1 MGHRLIR
8 IFFILVLLLGV
19 GLLLYPVVANVAF
32 QLGAYNAVSSYNDS
46 LLRYSDDDLKRMWD
60 EAYAYNEELGNPE
73 VRDPFGYEE
82 IESPLDRYFQT
93 LNPDGT
99 GMMGYVEVPAANI
112 RLPIY
117 HGTSEEV
124 LEQGAGHIATSA
136 FPIDGTSIHPILTG
150 HTGLSGKLLFTN
162 LSLVRQGDI
171 VRVVVLDKTFSYR
184 VVSVDVIEPDDTSLL
199 QPVAGENRLT
209 LFTCTPYGI
218 NSHRLLVT
226 GVPVTEEGGAD
237 GGVPLALLWV
247 VLGLLAAVA
256 VAFAAVTAARHRKR
270 LATAYASKKRGAHDG
285 SLEHE
290 GMGLHVSTRG
300 YSIAMVALAI
310 AMAVLVWVALGV
322 GMYTGFVPF
331 FDVGY
336 GWLEA
341 FRATV

>member
-8 IFFILVLLLGV
+8 MFFILVLLLGV
-19 GLLLYPVVANVAF
+19 GLLLYPVAANVAF

-117 HGTSEEV
+117 HGTSDEV
-124 LEQGAGHIATSA
+124 LDQGAGHIATSA
-136 FPIDGTSIHPILTG
+136 FPIDGTSIHPIITG

-171 VRVVVLDKTFSYR
+171 VRVVVLDKTFSYQ
-184 VVSVDVIEPDDTSLL
+184 VTSVDVIEPDDTSLL
-199 QPVAGENRLT
+199 QPVAGVNRLT

-226 GVPVTEEGGAD
+226 GVPVVEEGTGE

-247 VLGLLAAVA
+247 VLGLLAALAVAFVA
-256 VAFAAVTAARHRKR
+256 VAVARHRRR
-270 LATAYASKKRGAHDG
+270 LAATYAMKKRGGHAGALKHG
-285 SLEHE
+285 GKAPSF
-290 GMGLHVSTRG
+290 STRG
-300 YSIAMVALAI
+300 YSIAMVGLAI
-310 AMAVLVWVALGV
+310 GMAVLAWIALGV

-331 FDVGY
+331 FDLGY

-341 FRATV
+341 FRAAA